1 MLQLS
6 VRLSQAMDLGVTW
19 LWTGY
24 HLAVDVAITDMPVDL
39 AVTWLW
45 TWLPPGCGQCY
56 YRLWPL
62 LPVIPWWTRLRAMS
76 HPDTFPESPLFL
88 KEVTRDVF
96 VCQSMAV
103 FLPGLGTLLPC
114 ES

>member
-1 MLQLS
+1 MC
-6 VRLSQAMDLGVTW
+6 DNHVT
-19 LWTGY
+19 GI
-24 HLAVDVAITDMPVDL
+24 AIFPD
-39 AVTWLW
+39 
-45 TWLPPGCGQCY
+45 Q
-56 YRLWPL
+56 RKK
-62 LPVIPWWTRLRAMS
+62 TRLRAMS